1 MPLNPDLV
9 RELVESLKKFGFT
22 ADGIA
27 AHLGPQ
33 VTEALYRGEP
43 GVVSYTTRDGSAL
56 SHLIRFFLLR
66 QPCSGEALA
75 DILGA
80 RLTESLYDEGVVS
93 QTPAGELQVAL
104 DVRPH
109 VVAGQNQIIFSDLDA
124 SMTDHVPDSDHV
136 LGVGSASVS
145 LLSATPLT
153 PVESVLDL
161 GTGSGVQAVAQAGS
175 ALRVV
180 ATDVHKRALD
190 LAQATLNGAGID
202 NVELRHGAW
211 FDPVQGQRFDRI
223 VANPPFVVGPPEI
236 GHIYRDSGL
245 DLDGATELVV
255 SQAPDHLQDGGTA
268 YMLGSWVL
276 THDQSWASRIASWL
290 PKRGVSAWVIQRD
303 LADPGKYVSTWLKD
317 ESVDLRSR
325 AGIVRTEQWLDHFQR
340 NDVVGIGFGWIFLRS
355 IGDQPTEVT
364 AEEILQ
370 PFTDPLGPEVDEY
383 FQRMDWLRD
392 KTSDDIL
399 AARFTVRPGVARED
413 VQVADSEVGM
423 GFNSRVIRLTRTD
436 GPRFSHEVD
445 APLASIIA
453 GLHPSGLSLGETISL
468 WSASQGIEDDAE
480 LLDSAATAV
489 VDLIRHGV
497 VLPAEIAEINGI

>member
-9 RELVESLKKFGFT
+9 RELVESLNQHGYT

-27 AHLGPQ
+27 ARLGPQ

-43 GVVSYTTRDGSAL
+43 GVVSFATRDGSAL
-56 SHLIRFFLLR
+56 SQLIRFFLLR
-66 QPCSGEALA
+66 EPCSGEALA
-75 DILGA
+75 DVLGA

-93 QTPAGELQVAL
+93 RTPAGELQVAL

-109 VVAGQNQIIFSDLDA
+109 VIAGKNQIIFSDHDA

-175 ALRVV
+175 AMHVV

-190 LAQATLNGAGID
+190 LAQATLSGAQIH

-211 FDPVQGQRFDRI
+211 FAPVAGERFDRI

-255 SQAPDHLQDGGTA
+255 SQAPNHLQNSGTA

-276 THDQSWASRIASWL
+276 THDQSWASRVASWL
-290 PKRGVSAWVIQRD
+290 PKRGISAWVIQRD
-303 LADPGKYVSTWLKD
+303 LADPGKYVSTWLQD

-325 AGIVRTEQWLDHFQR
+325 NGIARTEQWLEHFQR

-383 FQRMDWLRD
+383 FQRMEWLRD
-392 KTSDDIL
+392 KTSDDVL
-399 AARFTVRPGVARED
+399 ASRYTVRPGLAREE

-423 GFNSRVIRLTRTD
+423 GFNSKVIRLTRTD

-445 APLASIIA
+445 SALASIIA
-453 GLHPSGLSLGETISL
+453 GLHPNGLSLGETVGL
-468 WSASQGIEDDAE
+468 WAASQGIVDDSE
-480 LLDSAATAV
+480 LRSSAAGAV
-489 VDLIRHGV
+489 VDLVRHGL
-497 VLPAEIAEINGI
+497 VLPAEIAKISGI